1 MDFIRN
7 ILAKVEGFIEKF
19 VPSFIDLGDVVE
31 EVAKKVDVGLS
42 AEEAAAVLVIADVF
56 DEQAN
61 IFEDGGKELRDVA
74 RELRE
79 AVDPE
84 GPNGK
89 AIDLIEGKEIA
100 MELYDFK
107 AFGPRMKQNTA
118 DMIAAIRELT

>member
-1 MDFIRN
+1 MDFIKS
-7 ILAKVEGFIEKF
+7 ILAKAEAFIEKF

-42 AEEAAAVLVIADVF
+42 ADEAAAVLVLADVF
-56 DEQAN
+56 DEQAT

-89 AIDLIEGKEIA
+89 AINAIEGKELA

-107 AFGPRMKQNTA
+107 QFGPRLKDNTA